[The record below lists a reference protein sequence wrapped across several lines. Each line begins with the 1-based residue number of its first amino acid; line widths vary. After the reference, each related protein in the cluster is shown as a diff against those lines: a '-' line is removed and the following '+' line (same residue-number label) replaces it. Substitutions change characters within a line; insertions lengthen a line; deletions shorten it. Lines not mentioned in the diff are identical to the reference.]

1 MVDKHVVKLSIDTTL
16 HRDLTIGE
24 WTAVVVRDVL
34 ADHIVRDCVSI
45 SIQLL

>member
-1 MVDKHVVKLSIDTTL
+1 MDHGGPWWTMVDKHVVKLSIDTTL

-34 ADHIVRDCVSI
+34 ADHR
-45 SIQLL
+45 L

>member
-1 MVDKHVVKLSIDTTL
+1 MVDHGGHVDKHVVKLSIDTTL

-34 ADHIVRDCVSI
+34 ADHR
-45 SIQLL
+45 L